1 LTFCAVSPHNIL
13 KRSDVLLT
21 QDLYRC
27 YLHEPSQCPTQGNF
41 FHVNSNIDPDKAA
54 KINSERVYCVSA
66 DQCPS
71 MEVDLNEV
79 SRGSAPRIFE
89 FTIAADKGHL
99 WLWLVVPGL
108 CDAEP
113 TTLKTNN

>member
-1 LTFCAVSPHNIL
+1 
-13 KRSDVLLT
+13 
-21 QDLYRC
+21 
-27 YLHEPSQCPTQGNF
+27 
-41 FHVNSNIDPDKAA
+41 
-54 KINSERVYCVSA
+54 
-66 DQCPS
+66 
-71 MEVDLNEV
+71 MEVELNEV